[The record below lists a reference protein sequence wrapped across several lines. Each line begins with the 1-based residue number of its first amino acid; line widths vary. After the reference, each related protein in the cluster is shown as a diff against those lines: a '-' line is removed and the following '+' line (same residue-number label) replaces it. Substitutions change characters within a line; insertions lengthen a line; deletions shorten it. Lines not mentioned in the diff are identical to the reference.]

1 MKQAEIVT
9 KNIVHLLNQ
18 EPLEK
23 YEVTDPAAI
32 HLTLGIA
39 KSVIFRNPSPGSGN
53 KPVAMHKDDG

>member
-9 KNIVHLLNQ
+9 NNVVHLLNQ

-32 HLTLGIA
+32 HLTLGIL
-39 KSVIFRNPSPGSGN
+39 KSVIFCNPSPSSDN
-53 KPVAMHKDDG
+53 KPIVIHKDDG